1 MVLHGYREGIKTF
14 FPIPSKAR
22 CRFGGHHRSREAAV
36 TLTTTRHIG
45 SKRVRRAGHGLLGG
59 FGDFFFWGPKQNQWK
74 TYIWKKIHAHH
85 NMWETQNTKKTPKKT
100 LQLKW
105 FLKQTPKMC
114 VCVYQVCVFF
124 MGWLY
129 GCGQKGHIWNQ
140 CYSNKNLQN
149 RG

>member
-1 MVLHGYREGIKTF
+1 MAIEKGITF
-14 FPIPSKAR
+14 FPIQGTVSLRWPPP
-22 CRFGGHHRSREAAV
+22 FQRSRCYTYNHPAHWFQKSSPG
-36 TLTTTRHIG
+36 RP
-45 SKRVRRAGHGLLGG
+45 RPLGWIWR
-59 FGDFFFWGPKQNQWK
+59 FFFLRPQTKPVKNIYEK
-74 TYIWKKIHAHH
+74 NPCPPHMCEK
-85 NMWETQNTKKTPKKT
+85 QNTKKTQKKL

-105 FLKQTPKMC
+105 FLKQTPKMCVC